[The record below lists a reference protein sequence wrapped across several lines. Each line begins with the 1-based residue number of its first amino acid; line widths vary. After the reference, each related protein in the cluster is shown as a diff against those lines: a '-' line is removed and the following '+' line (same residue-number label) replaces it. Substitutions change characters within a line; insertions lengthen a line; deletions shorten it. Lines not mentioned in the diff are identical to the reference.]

1 MPPML
6 AEGRDAMPYVVTIDG
21 DVSRCDTLAEAKE
34 RAKAAFMD
42 GAARVAIQA
51 APGWAPT
58 PETPRAGC
66 TCTECSD
73 KRAAPDAA
81 ALHNS
86 GLAIEVA
93 P

>member
-1 MPPML
+1 
-6 AEGRDAMPYVVTIDG
+6 MPYIVTIDG

-34 RAKAAFMD
+34 RANAARMA
-42 GAARVAIQA
+42 GAARTEIGK
-51 APGWAPT
+51 APGWAPSVEA
-58 PETPRAGC
+58 PPRAGC

>member
-1 MPPML
+1 
-6 AEGRDAMPYVVTIDG
+6 MPYIVTIDG
-21 DVSRCDTLAEAKE
+21 AVSRCDTLAEAKE

-42 GAARVAIQA
+42 GAARVAIEV
-51 APGWAPT
+51 APGWAPSVEA
-58 PETPRAGC
+58 PPRAGC